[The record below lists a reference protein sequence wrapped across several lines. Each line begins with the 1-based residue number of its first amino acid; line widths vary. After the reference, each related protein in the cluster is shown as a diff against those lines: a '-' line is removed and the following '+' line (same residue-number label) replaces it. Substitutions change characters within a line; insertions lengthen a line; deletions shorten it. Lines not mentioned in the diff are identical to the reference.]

1 MILFTSPKMER
12 FNEAVKWLGFT
23 QYYMSIWEHDEIT
36 TLWALQY
43 KNKKNIEGKEFTLEL
58 LGSLLE
64 KWGPIPRSVLLKWND
79 KTY

>member
-36 TLWALQY
+36 MFWALQY
-43 KNKKNIEGKEFTLEL
+43 IQRLAKQADTPFLHITI
-58 LGSLLE
+58 
-64 KWGPIPRSVLLKWND
+64 W
-79 KTY
+79 